1 MLRFRAERACALAVA
16 LLAVQVVAT
25 ASAHAQQPTP
35 TPTER
40 QTSTITIRFVR
51 DGEPVEVFFFS
62 YPAGISADGVACQ
75 FPIPDGGVVGN
86 QAHTEFSLP
95 WPFLPIEGQPK
106 ECTKGPPTTIRI
118 EFDGLFAEVLWT
130 GDDVTVDLEV
140 PGDAT
145 TPTPAPTSVVEKLP
159 GTGFASHETSG
170 APWLSLA
177 LLLAAFTLLLLG
189 AAVNSLT
196 GSDSDGGRSSRP
208 ST

>member
-16 LLAVQVVAT
+16 LLAVTVVAT
-25 ASAHAQQPTP
+25 TSAHAQQPTP

-95 WPFLPIEGQPK
+95 WPFLPIEGQPE
-106 ECTKGPPTTIRI
+106 ECTDWGKKRADPRSQARRTATDLHTTNQLTHSAVCSI
-118 EFDGLFAEVLWT
+118 
-130 GDDVTVDLEV
+130 
-140 PGDAT
+140 
-145 TPTPAPTSVVEKLP
+145 
-159 GTGFASHETSG
+159 SG
-170 APWLSLA
+170 
-177 LLLAAFTLLLLG
+177 
-189 AAVNSLT
+189 
-196 GSDSDGGRSSRP
+196 
-208 ST
+208 